1 MSIRTRNLLSAC
13 ALLLAASTAIA
24 DNVALGAFSVS
35 TTLPELVGAESASRF
50 EGVIAPDEA
59 IEWELYVPETYDPG
73 NPAGLMVYI
82 SPSVAGKI
90 PEHWKAVMAA
100 SNLIW
105 IGANSSGNRTRVSRR
120 ATYAIFAPTVI
131 ARHYRVDASRV
142 YVSGFSGGGRVASM
156 VAPQY
161 PQIFKGA
168 IFICG
173 VNPWVD
179 HDPAELE
186 AAQANRY
193 VFLTGRDDFN
203 RDETRS
209 AYRSYRK
216 AGAENVLLMDIGGMD
231 HRNPKARNFREAI
244 DFLDD
249 R

>member
-90 PEHWKAVMAA
+90 PEQWKAVMAA

-120 ATYAIFAPTVI
+120 ATYAIFAPTVV

-173 VNPWVD
+173 VETTINSVGRFPGLTPTSRKKTSEATIATISVQALIL
-179 HDPAELE
+179 HQYHRSIKTLPVPAPS
-186 AAQANRY
+186 ANRMFQI
-193 VFLTGRDDFN
+193 VST
-203 RDETRS
+203 E
-209 AYRSYRK
+209 
-216 AGAENVLLMDIGGMD
+216 
-231 HRNPKARNFREAI
+231 
-244 DFLDD
+244 
-249 R
+249 